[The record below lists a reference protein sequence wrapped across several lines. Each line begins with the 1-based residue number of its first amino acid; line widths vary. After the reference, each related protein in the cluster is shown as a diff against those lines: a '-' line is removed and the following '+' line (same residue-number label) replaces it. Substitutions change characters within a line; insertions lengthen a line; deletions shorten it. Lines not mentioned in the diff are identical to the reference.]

1 MTEYTSPPFD
11 SATTGGLEYHLYRL
25 LRKFGFAI
33 LPVGSATLPL
43 GRASFATR
51 LNCHLCCFV
60 VLLGQSAIRIG
71 SLALFFFH
79 FSLCF
84 LAIFSVTPLFVSRL
98 CPSFRTTTLFRH
110 SSSPLILFSEILKFF
125 LSFIELYCSYYGIYN
140 LLFKN
145 QYFVQFPF
153 TSFTKASRLSIYL
166 HRHCP

>member
-1 MTEYTSPPFD
+1 VTEYTSPSFD
-11 SATTGGLEYHLYRL
+11 SATTGGLEYHLYW
-25 LRKFGFAI
+25 LRKFGFAT

-71 SLALFFFH
+71 SLALLFFH

-98 CPSFRTTTLFRH
+98 CPSFRTATLFRH
-110 SSSPLILFSEILKFF
+110 SSSPLILFSEIFKFF

-145 QYFVQFPF
+145 QYFFPI
-153 TSFTKASRLSIYL
+153 SIDFFY
-166 HRHCP
+166 